1 MQLETGEPLED
12 ILYVEKTNNNIN
24 GLKYK
29 LFIPR
34 AKNSFILTTPAAK
47 SETRTEDE
55 ILNANYEKIRN
66 KHTAVYERF
75 DNEKKALDK
84 KPIRQ
89 YITSLVNAKRDIEGT
104 NNWERSNEECLWFQF
119 TDKGDTTP
127 RFYAIAPAISQG
139 VVEKVSSQTNPTEK
153 IKATKTVTKGPK
165 RVSAAQAMRRMDK
178 EAARQSLKEQK
189 EAARDLIKTAKK
201 AASIDKPPKPPT
213 QDQIF
218 EQRKLPS
225 AFDLLYRDSDEED
238 YDSDD
243 NNGTGFDDFS
253 HIKKE
258 GDFMKEMLNAGRQEE
273 EEKKGGKIRKSRKIK
288 KSKKTRTSR
297 KTKKGRK

>member
-75 DNEKKALDK
+75 DNEINALDK

-89 YITSLVNAKRDIEGT
+89 YITSLVNAKLDIEGT

-139 VVEKVSSQTNPTEK
+139 VVEKVSSQKNPTEK
-153 IKATKTVTKGPK
+153 KRYKTVTKGPK
-165 RVSAAQAMRRMDK
+165 PESAAQAMRRMEK
-178 EAARQSLKEQK
+178 EAARE
-189 EAARDLIKTAKK
+189 LIKKQKTAKK
-201 AASIDKPPKPPT
+201 AASIDELPKPPT

-225 AFDLLYRDSDEED
+225 AIDLLDRDSDEED

-243 NNGTGFDDFS
+243 KKGTVFKEFG

-258 GDFMKEMLNAGRQEE
+258 GDFMKEMLNAGRQE